1 MLLAVGFGSRDCDA
15 TGDDMNVQPL
25 LDAINDRNI
34 VSGLTHDIYRYP
46 ARFSPSFAK
55 AAIEL
60 FTEAG
65 DTILDPFM
73 GGSTSLVEALALGR
87 HAVGIDINQLAVFL
101 ARVKTLLLSDE
112 ELESLRAWAE
122 LTIPDLSPRKPV
134 VRHTFYQELGYQ
146 TNMPWRFRK
155 VAEQALNNAMDLL
168 EGDLLLAA
176 RCVVLK
182 TVQWAVDCKKL
193 LPTATEFRAKITED
207 TEIVVE
213 GLQALRQRV
222 DSLRGRPATIEAHHC
237 ETDGIG
243 KLKSSLLRRQAPEAG
258 RHLAALPRRPRALPP
273 VAGARPEGDRGPVLD
288 HRVKRRPG
296 GLVLHVLRPPPA
308 RPRRK
313 VFRPAVTLL
322 LGHP

>member
-1 MLLAVGFGSRDCDA
+1 
-15 TGDDMNVQPL
+15 MNVQPL

-112 ELESLRAWAE
+112 ELESVRAWAE

-182 TVQWAVDCKKL
+182 TVQWAVDCKKFL
-193 LPTATEFRAKITED
+193 
-207 TEIVVE
+207 
-213 GLQALRQRV
+213 ALASWCARTGV
-222 DSLRGRPATIEAHHC
+222 WRPLVP
-237 ETDGIG
+237 DGA
-243 KLKSSLLRRQAPEAG
+243 APAG
-258 RHLAALPRRPRALPP
+258 RWPRTNWRAPT
-273 VAGARPEGDRGPVLD
+273 
-288 HRVKRRPG
+288 KNSS
-296 GLVLHVLRPPPA
+296 PPPLSSG
-308 RPRRK
+308 RRSRRTPRSS
-313 VFRPAVTLL
+313 
-322 LGHP
+322 